1 MELGGWILIVPLLH
15 QLRPRFRE
23 ALLRCLCRAL
33 SLWCRREIG
42 YWQLSRVSDSP
53 GEGNAPLKVLRNER
67 TDDGDE
73 RGGHGPS

>member
-1 MELGGWILIVPLLH
+1 MN
-15 QLRPRFRE
+15 
-23 ALLRCLCRAL
+23 
-33 SLWCRREIG
+33 
-42 YWQLSRVSDSP
+42 SP